1 MPWPNQFRA
10 HLGPPFSQPHNS
22 TVITMRTTT
31 VIAALLLAGAAA
43 YECSD
48 QDSCSDCAGLAGC
61 GWDQYLENCKD
72 DDHFS
77 EGSVYVESSTA
88 CECMQANDQGCE
100 ACGDVAVFC
109 GYVSRTGTA
118 PLPHLTRLPLI
129 LPPSSPSA
137 PARTDTTSAPR
148 TTTGMRTR
156 VTTGKTPSTATSLRP
171 RPRRSK

>member
-1 MPWPNQFRA
+1 
-10 HLGPPFSQPHNS
+10 
-22 TVITMRTTT
+22 MRTTT
-31 VIAALLLAGAAA
+31 VIAALLLAGATA

-118 PLPHLTRLPLI
+118 PLPHLASPAPHTSPFFPQCPGSNGYNQCTEDNDWNEDACYNWEDTFDCDQSEA
-129 LPPSSPSA
+129 PPA
-137 PARTDTTSAPR
+137 AE
-148 TTTGMRTR
+148 
-156 VTTGKTPSTATSLRP
+156 
-171 RPRRSK
+171 